1 MSATAATH
9 AATKRFAVVGH
20 PIAHSRSPE
29 IFAALSAASGIPL
42 TYERIELTAHEFGA
56 AFAHAR
62 ATFDGWN
69 VTAPHKARAI
79 AAADDVTHDADV
91 VGAANVVV
99 FRHGRAHAA
108 NTDVGGVTALLAYAG
123 APVHGANVTVLGAG
137 GAARATVLALAQ
149 GGAATVTVHNRTPE
163 HAHLLIDDLCRSVGR
178 TALLAGAVDEGS
190 SIVINATSNGAAVAS
205 AVAACAPD
213 GWCIDLQYKPTET
226 PFVRAAR
233 AAGRR
238 AINGTP
244 MLVAQ
249 AIATFRIWFGDV
261 PFDDSVE
268 SQLAALVEAS

>member
-1 MSATAATH
+1 MSVTAAPRT
-9 AATKRFAVVGH
+9 ATKRFAVVGH
-20 PIAHSRSPE
+20 PIKHSRSPE

-62 ATFDGWN
+62 AAYDGWN

-79 AAADDVTHDADV
+79 AAADDVTADAGV
-91 VGAANVVV
+91 VGAANVIV

-108 NTDVGGVTALLAYAG
+108 NTDVGGVSALLAYAG
-123 APVHGANVTVLGAG
+123 ADPRGATVTVLGAG
-137 GAARATVLALAQ
+137 GAARAAVMALAH
-149 GGAATVTVHNRTPE
+149 GGASTVTVHNRTPD
-163 HAHLLIDDLCRSVGR
+163 HAHTLVDDLRHAVGR
-178 TALLAGAVDEGS
+178 TALLCGDVDESS
-190 SIVINATSNGAAVAS
+190 SIVINATSDGGAVAS
-205 AVAACAPD
+205 AVEACAPD
-213 GWCIDLQYKPTET
+213 GWCIDLQYKPSET

-238 AINGTP
+238 AVNGTP

-249 AIATFRIWFGDV
+249 AIATFRLWFGDV

-268 SQLAALVEAS
+268 VELAELVEAS

>member
-1 MSATAATH
+1 MSVSPAVRI
-9 AATKRFAVVGH
+9 ATKRFAVVGH

-42 TYERIELTAHEFGA
+42 SYERLELSPHEFGA

-62 ATFDGWN
+62 ASYHGWN

-79 AAADDVTHDADV
+79 AAADDVSRDASV
-91 VGAANVVV
+91 VGAANVIV
-99 FRHGRAHAA
+99 FEHGRAHAA
-108 NTDVGGVTALLAYAG
+108 NTDVGGVTALLAAAG
-123 APVHGANVTVLGAG
+123 AHVRGANVTVLGAG
-137 GAARATVLALAQ
+137 GAARAAVVALAH
-149 GGAATVTVHNRTPE
+149 GGAATVTVANRTPQ
-163 HAHLLIDDLCRSVGR
+163 HAHALIDDLRGATGH
-178 TALLAGAVDEGS
+178 TALRAGEAAAHS
-190 SIVINATSNGAAVAS
+190 TIVINATSDGAAVAG

-213 GWCIDLQYKPTET
+213 GWCVDLQYRPVET

-233 AAGRR
+233 AAGRH

-261 PFDDSVE
+261 PLDESVG
-268 SQLAALVEAS
+268 SRLAALVEAS